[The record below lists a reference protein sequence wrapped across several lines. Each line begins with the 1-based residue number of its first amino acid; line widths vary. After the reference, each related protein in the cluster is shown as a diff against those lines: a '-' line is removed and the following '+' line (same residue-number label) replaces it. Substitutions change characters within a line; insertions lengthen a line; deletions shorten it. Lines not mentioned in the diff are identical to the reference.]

1 MQGKER
7 AVLDYVLTNIKL
19 LSTITEMIIDENKR
33 YGVFKL
39 EKSRKTYSDHS
50 ALLVK
55 LNLISEIEKQ
65 KKNRI
70 ITNCGYKK
78 YRNKLT
84 QKQMSGTLKKDTI
97 QVSFDKWSEDV
108 QNKIKEVEKILRQ
121 NPRKNINAIKKKEEN
136 AEKTILKQQM
146 YM

>member
-39 EKSRKTYSDHS
+39 EKSRKTYSNHS

-84 QKQMSGTLKKDTI
+84 QEQMSGTLKKDTI

>member
-1 MQGKER
+1 MIIINKEKEVCKELWTRMQDKER

-33 YGVFKL
+33 YGVF
-39 EKSRKTYSDHS
+39 
-50 ALLVK
+50 
-55 LNLISEIEKQ
+55 N
-65 KKNRI
+65 
-70 ITNCGYKK
+70 
-78 YRNKLT
+78 
-84 QKQMSGTLKKDTI
+84 
-97 QVSFDKWSEDV
+97 DKWSEDV

>member
-1 MQGKER
+1 MIIINKEKEVCKELWTRMQGKER
-7 AVLDYVLTNIKL
+7 AVLDYVLTDIKL

-78 YRNKLT
+78 YRNQLT

-97 QVSFDKWSEDV
+97 RVSFDKWSEDV
-108 QNKIKEVEKILRQ
+108 QNKIKEVEKIL
-121 NPRKNINAIKKKEEN
+121 
-136 AEKTILKQQM
+136 
-146 YM
+146 

>member
-19 LSTITEMIIDENKR
+19 LSTITEMITDENKR

-78 YRNKLT
+78 YRNQLT

-97 QVSFDKWSEDV
+97 QVSFDKWSDDV

-121 NPRKNINAIKKKEEN
+121 NPRENINAIKKKEEN